1 MKTIINIPALILS
14 ALFLFLTGTKMATA
28 EGLSRDLNR
37 ESEIIT
43 IGILAP
49 VTPSEAYF
57 EEVSAA
63 FDYSS
68 LVGLLAPEMPASAS
82 FEDFP
87 DKTPMFNDLAPVIP
101 QAASFEEIPSTIDI
115 DNQLLAPVT
124 PRFAEF

>member
-14 ALFLFLTGTKMATA
+14 ALFLILTGTKMATA

-49 VTPSEAYF
+49 VTPAEAFF
-57 EEVSAA
+57 EEVSPA
-63 FDYSS
+63 FDHSS
-68 LVGLLAPEMPASAS
+68 LVDALSPETPGFAS

-87 DKTPMFNDLAPVIP
+87 AENMMFNDLAPVIP
-101 QAASFEEIPSTIDI
+101 QEASFEEIPTTIDI
-115 DNQLLAPVT
+115 DNQVLAPVT